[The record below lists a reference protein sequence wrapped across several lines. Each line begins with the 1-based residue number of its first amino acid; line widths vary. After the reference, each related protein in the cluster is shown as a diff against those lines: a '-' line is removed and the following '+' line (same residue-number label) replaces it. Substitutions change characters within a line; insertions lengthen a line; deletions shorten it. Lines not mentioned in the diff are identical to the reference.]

1 MDKTPKLTFA
11 LELTGPGGLPGVSKV
26 RGDCEFTPGASLDVL
41 GSTVI
46 GGRLLMSTVD
56 SLLAL
61 GGAGT
66 RRYVPSVFFFNKNC
80 WFAPVDPRRS
90 AKCRRQTSCANVEFI
105 AEKDGHVTSLGVVH
119 LDLKPMRTKYL
130 SLAFWTMKEKIK

>member
-1 MDKTPKLTFA
+1 VDEAGPVAPVGFA
-11 LELTGPGGLPGVSKV
+11 LELPGLGGLPGVSKA
-26 RGDCEFTPGASLDVL
+26 RGDWEFTPGASLDVL

-80 WFAPVDPRRS
+80 WFAPADPRRS
-90 AKCRRQTSCANVEFI
+90 AKCRRQRSCPNVEFI
-105 AEKDGHVTSLGVVH
+105 AERVGHVTSLGVVH
-119 LDLKPMRTKYL
+119 LDLK
-130 SLAFWTMKEKIK
+130 SL

>member
-11 LELTGPGGLPGVSKV
+11 LELPALGGLPGVSKA

-66 RRYVPSVFFFNKNC
+66 RRYVPSEFFFNKNC
-80 WFAPVDPRRS
+80 WFAPADPRRS
-90 AKCRRQTSCANVEFI
+90 AKCRRQISCPNVEFI
-105 AEKDGHVTSLGVVH
+105 AERVGQVTSLGVVH
-119 LDLKPMRTKYL
+119 LDLKSVRTN
-130 SLAFWTMKEKIK
+130 TCR